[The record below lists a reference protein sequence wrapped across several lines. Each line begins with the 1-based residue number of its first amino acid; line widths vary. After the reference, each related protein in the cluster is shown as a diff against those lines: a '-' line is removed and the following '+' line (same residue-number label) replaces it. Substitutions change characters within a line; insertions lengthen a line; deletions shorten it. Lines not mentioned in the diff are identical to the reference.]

1 MADSAL
7 PPEADLEVKDTRDT
21 WIGYAPS
28 PLPHEN
34 RVGDALDGSER
45 SAADAGPPGVA
56 MPVGGG
62 GTDTATD
69 TGKDKDKGA
78 HRAPE
83 TTA

>member
-21 WIGYAPS
+21 WIGYTPS
-28 PLPHEN
+28 PLPHAN
-34 RVGDALDGSER
+34 RVGDALDEGER
-45 SAADAGPPGVA
+45 SSADAGPPGVA
-56 MPVGGG
+56 MPV
-62 GTDTATD
+62 D
-69 TGKDKDKGA
+69 TGNGGKGKDKGA